1 MVPLPHSDVFPFS
14 LYMGTHANIMN
25 ITLTSL
31 VTRCIGNLL
40 SLLDDDKFY
49 PFVKLSDSLY
59 VLEKH

>member
-14 LYMGTHANIMN
+14 LYTGTHANIMN

-31 VTRCIGNLL
+31 VTQCIGNLL